1 MRRKSLLIT
10 LGLLASVIS
19 APIPSA
25 NAYTV
30 KSVPAPWIYTY
41 ASGVSQSIQSTPSAP
56 KANAEKK
63 SNFIVD
69 FNTVPLSAQPAIQAA
84 IDVWAENFSS
94 KVNINVNVT
103 WGRSTNS
110 GVLAAASSKSNFTFP
125 EAPDRTLYYAS
136 AMANALAGRDLDPK
150 NPELEITITS
160 NAPWYYG
167 LDGKCPKNLY
177 DLQSVII
184 HEMGH
189 GLGFISGSYYD
200 EFTGAARIDQPTPFD
215 AYVQLP
221 DGRRLADMPSPS
233 LETGKSLTNSLVW
246 SGANGIKANNNVK
259 PKLYTPALYE
269 AGSSVS
275 HLDEAT
281 FKDSLQ
287 DAVMTPNLDS
297 GEVFHSPGPLLLAML
312 EDMRQKPPAGVAYA
326 LPQKVENQKAL
337 VGDQSAIVQFALPV
351 NARAAQID
359 SYQVKNNQTGD
370 SITVTESPAIF
381 KNLKNGTKYS
391 FTITAQNNLG
401 VSDPVVTNFVIPQAA
416 WKATVIDPSADAKY
430 LANATYGGKTV
441 IAYTDSKNGDLK
453 LATQNGSKWSITTI
467 DGNSIAN
474 GKTTNNVAG
483 YVSLCTSTS
492 GMTNYLHVFYTDV
505 DDLDLRY
512 AVFNGKKWSYEVVDG
527 DGPKIQDYKEADRVR
542 TASDV
547 SVSNACAVNSAGVQ
561 VFYRDES
568 QGILLGAVR
577 DGSSWRYEIVDGD
590 KDTDNRTTG
599 DVGFHLKA
607 ITVGKKIHIIYD
619 SVNGFDLDKNVT
631 KGEIR
636 YATRSSGLVEDWVYD
651 TLDTPAPGVSVAGYD
666 VTIFNSVRGV
676 TSGWFTGSG
685 ISFPNPNQL
694 RTKILSSDALN
705 TFTSV
710 NYGIPN
716 SPIAMDDKSVLF
728 GCELRLCAL
737 NKSDKSI
744 SLVSKNQI
752 AEDGKSAWIT
762 INKTR
767 YALAGVSGKLTL
779 FKP

>member
-1 MRRKSLLIT
+1 MRSKSILIT
-10 LGLLASVIS
+10 FGLLATLI
-19 APIPSA
+19 AFPIQSA
-25 NAYTV
+25 NSYSV

-41 ASGVSQSIQSTPSAP
+41 ASGQSQSIQSAPIGPS
-56 KANAEKK
+56 ANAEKK
-63 SNFIVD
+63 SNFVVD
-69 FNTVPLSAQPAIQAA
+69 FNTVPLSAQPAVQAA

-94 KVNINVNVT
+94 KVNVNVNVT
-103 WGRSTNS
+103 WGRSSNY

-160 NAPWYYG
+160 NAPWYLG
-167 LDGKCPKNLY
+167 TDGKCPKNLY
-177 DLQSVII
+177 DLESVIL

-189 GLGFISGSYYD
+189 GLGFMSGSYYD

-233 LETGKSLTNSLVW
+233 LETGKALTNTLVW
-246 SGANGIKANNNVK
+246 SGVNGIKANNNVK
-259 PKLYTPALYE
+259 PKLYTPAIYE
-269 AGSSVS
+269 PGSSVS

-281 FKDSLQ
+281 FKDSLL
-287 DAVMTPNLDS
+287 DAVMTPNLDA

-312 EDMRQKPPAGVAYA
+312 EDMRLKPPAGITNS
-326 LPQKVENQKAL
+326 LPQKVENPKAL
-337 VGDQSAIVQFALPV
+337 VGDQSAIIQFALPV
-351 NARAAQID
+351 NARAAQIT
-359 SYQVKNNQTGD
+359 SYQVKNIQTGD
-370 SITVTESPAIF
+370 SVTITQSPAIF
-381 KNLKNGTKYS
+381 SNLKNGSKYS
-391 FTITAQNNLG
+391 FSITATNDLG
-401 VSDPVVTNFVIPQAA
+401 VSDPAVTNIVTPQAS
-416 WKATVIDPSADAKY
+416 WKATVVDPSADAKY
-430 LANATYGGKTV
+430 LATATFGGKQV
-441 IAYTDSKNGDLK
+441 IAYTDSKSGDLK
-453 LATQNGSKWSITTI
+453 LATQNGSKWSISTI
-467 DGNSIAN
+467 DGNSAS
-474 GKTTNNVAG
+474 GGRTTNNVAG

-492 GMTNYLHVFYTDV
+492 ANTNYLHVFYTDV
-505 DDLDLRY
+505 DDLDLKY
-512 AVFNGKKWSYEVVDG
+512 AVYNGKKWSYEVVDG
-527 DGPKIQDYKEADRVR
+527 DGPKIQDYKEVNRVR

-547 SVSNACAVNSAGVQ
+547 SVSNACAINSTGVQ

-568 QGILLGAVR
+568 QGILLGAVK

-607 ITVGKKIHIIYD
+607 LTVGKKIHIIYD

-666 VTIFNSVRGV
+666 VSIFNGARGV

-694 RTKILSSDALN
+694 RTNLIGSDTLNSFSSG
-705 TFTSV
+705 

-716 SPIAMDDKSVLF
+716 SPIAIDDKSVLF
-728 GCELRLCAL
+728 GCELRLCSL
-737 NKSDKSI
+737 NKSDKAI
-744 SLVSKNQI
+744 SLVSKNQLV
-752 AEDGKSAWIT
+752 EGGKTVWVT

>member
-1 MRRKSLLIT
+1 MRRKSILIT
-10 LGLLASVIS
+10 FGLLASFIT
-19 APIPSA
+19 APIQSA
-25 NAYTV
+25 SAYSV

-41 ASGVSQSIQSTPSAP
+41 ASGQSQSIQSAPIAPS
-56 KANAEKK
+56 ANAEKK

-69 FNTVPLSAQPAIQAA
+69 FNTVPLAAQPAVQAA

-94 KVNINVNVT
+94 KVNVNVNVT
-103 WGRSTNS
+103 WGRATNN

-177 DLQSVII
+177 DLESVII

-200 EFTGAARIDQPTPFD
+200 EFSGAARIDQPTPFD

-233 LETGKSLTNSLVW
+233 LETGKALTNTLLW
-246 SGANGIKANNNVK
+246 SGANGIKANNNVR
-259 PKLYTPALYE
+259 PKLYTPAIYE

-281 FKDSLQ
+281 FKDSLL
-287 DAVMTPNLDS
+287 DSVMTPNLDS

-312 EDMRQKPPAGVAYA
+312 EDMRQKPPAGVAYS

-351 NARAAQID
+351 NARAAQIT
-359 SYQVKNNQTGD
+359 SYQVKNVQTGD
-370 SITVTESPAIF
+370 SVTVTQSPAIF
-381 KNLKNGTKYS
+381 NDLKNGTKYS
-391 FTITAQNNLG
+391 FSITAKNDLG
-401 VSDPVVTNFVIPQAA
+401 VSEPAITNLVTPQAS

-430 LANATYGGKTV
+430 LASATFGGKQV

-453 LATQNGSKWSITTI
+453 LATQNGTKWSITTI
-467 DGNSIAN
+467 DGNSTAS

-492 GMTNYLHVFYTDV
+492 GITNYLHVFYTDV

-527 DGPKIQDYKEADRVR
+527 DGPKIQDYKEIDRVR

-568 QGILLGAVR
+568 QGILLGAVK
-577 DGSSWRYEIVDGD
+577 DGGSWRYEIVDGD

-607 ITVGKKIHIIYD
+607 LTVGKKIHIIYD

-651 TLDTPAPGVSVAGYD
+651 TLDTPAAGVSVAGYD
-666 VTIFNSVRGV
+666 VSIFNSARGV
-676 TSGWFTGSG
+676 TSSWFTGSG

-694 RTKILSSDALN
+694 RTNLIGSDAFN
-705 TFTSV
+705 SYTSG

-716 SPIAMDDKSVLF
+716 SPMAIDDKSILF

-737 NKSDKSI
+737 NKTDKTI

-752 AEDGKSAWIT
+752 SVGAKSTWVT